1 MGYCANGSGFATLK
15 RDADIAELKD
25 KLDALDVRFD
35 WSIDKDS
42 VDFYESDKYHED
54 VTIEFLDTL
63 APYVAEGEANYT
75 GEDGCAWRFRFDPD
89 EQEWVEESA
98 MIDYNFES
106 YTDEQM
112 IEELDRRGYIVQK
125 KPQSD

>member
-1 MGYCANGSGFATLK
+1 MGYYANGSGFATLK

-25 KLDALDVRFD
+25 KLDALDVWFD

-54 VTIEFLDTL
+54 ETIEFLDTL